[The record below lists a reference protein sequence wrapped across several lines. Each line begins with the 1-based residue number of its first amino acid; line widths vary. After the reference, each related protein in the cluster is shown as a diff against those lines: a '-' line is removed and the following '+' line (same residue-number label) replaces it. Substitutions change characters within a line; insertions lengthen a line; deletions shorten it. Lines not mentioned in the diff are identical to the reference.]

1 MSFYTIG
8 SIIISI
14 VFAYN
19 LIKDEVPD
27 EPKPTKTNAKRSIKV
42 KKNGQWIDEEE

>member
-1 MSFYTIG
+1 MNLSSAIKNYLLPQNGVKLEHYIVDA

-19 LIKDEVPD
+19 LL
-27 EPKPTKTNAKRSIKV
+27 T
-42 KKNGQWIDEEE
+42 Q